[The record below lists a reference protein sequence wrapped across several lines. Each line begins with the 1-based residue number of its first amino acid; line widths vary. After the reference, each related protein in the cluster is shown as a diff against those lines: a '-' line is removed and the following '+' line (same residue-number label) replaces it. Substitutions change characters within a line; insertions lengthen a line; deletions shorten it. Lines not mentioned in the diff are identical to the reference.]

1 MRLYRYSDPEPTT
14 ICSGE
19 TERPRRRYRVPAM
32 ASPQLRDPAVGHGT
46 QEIWTTLGQYLP
58 HQLGPDREGE
68 RALCSRRL
76 PRRSII
82 QGCPGGGASV
92 RMGGGDGGRRA
103 GSSWETK

>member
-32 ASPQLRDPAVGHGT
+32 ASRSSGT
-46 QEIWTTLGQYLP
+46 PLWGTGRRRSGPRWDSTCRISLAQTEKGKSSVLP
-58 HQLGPDREGE
+58 PP
-68 RALCSRRL
+68 

-92 RMGGGDGGRRA
+92 RMGGGDRGRRA